1 MVQLKADFK
10 TVERML
16 IWIFYSSY
24 NNIELIKL
32 EINCAYM
39 EASFIHYEHSYKP
52 HLITLN

>member
-1 MVQLKADFK
+1 MVQLKADFT